1 MNVSKFS
8 LVICEL
14 YHESMHGST
23 QSEEVLSH
31 YLVNQRF
38 DEFPP
43 MDCNLE
49 EIYNDVEFED
59 DDEDLPEIYYA
70 VKIHRIR
77 YIMFASSQ
85 WFRKQPHHS
94 VRNYHTII
102 EKQDYIQPQI
112 AHCVYLPGGEC
123 VAILKTFWIRIVQ
136 RTWKKIY
143 KQRLHI
149 IQLRKQPSSLFY
161 RETHGKWPISCNRLP
176 GLNYIKS
183 G

>member
-1 MNVSKFS
+1 MNDSKFN

-14 YHESMHGST
+14 YHEAMHGPP
-23 QSEEVLSH
+23 QSVEVLSH

-38 DEFPP
+38 DEFPQ
-43 MDCNLE
+43 MDCDLE

-77 YIMFASSQ
+77 YIMLASSR
-85 WFRKQPHHS
+85 WFRKQPHTS
-94 VRNYHTII
+94 IRNYHTII
-102 EKQDYIQPQI
+102 GKQDYIQPQI
-112 AHCVYLPGGEC
+112 AQCVYLPGGEC
-123 VAILKTFWIRIVQ
+123 IAILKTFWLRIVQ

-149 IQLRKQPSSLFY
+149 IQLRKTPASLFY
-161 RETHGKWPISCNRLP
+161 REVHGKWPPMCNRLP
-176 GLNYIKS
+176 GLN
-183 G
+183 